1 MIIYSLWML
10 REWSS
15 VAGHEP
21 RSSSFALVLSSGIP
35 ALSSWGFSLPA
46 ELRNREG
53 AITENLARSLLKDN
67 LQLPNLPA
75 PWFIYVFLCAGAI
88 TCFVSLTGHV
98 AAELKNSF
106 CLSCYSVLQV
116 VLILAQFAVI
126 AALFFDRHWRDDIPA
141 DPTGEL
147 DKIQAFI
154 FENLDTCKWVALGVV
169 LLEVLGIFFAFV
181 LRAVTVSAQ
190 RGYDSDEDYIA
201 ARSAGRQPGGNRQV
215 NQANPAPGS
224 AAAVEA
230 RAPRLYAW
238 STRMREKYG
247 LDTSEFTSKPSESRR
262 PLQPNQTPGPV
273 EQQNFCTI
281 I

>member
-126 AALFFDRHWRDDIPA
+126 AALFFDRHWRD
-141 DPTGEL
+141 
-147 DKIQAFI
+147 
-154 FENLDTCKWVALGVV
+154 
-169 LLEVLGIFFAFV
+169 VLGIFFAFV

-230 RAPRLYAW
+230 RAPRLDAW

-281 I
+281 M